1 MWKPGKKIMGLGKL
15 AKEQAREKTI
25 ECARR
30 GGQGG
35 EEKKERR
42 WEEKKD
48 GGRGEKKRTRYDR
61 KTG

>member
-1 MWKPGKKIMGLGKL
+1 MCDREPGKKIMGLGKL

-35 EEKKERR
+35 EEKKARR
-42 WEEKKD
+42 L
-48 GGRGEKKRTRYDR
+48 GN
-61 KTG
+61 